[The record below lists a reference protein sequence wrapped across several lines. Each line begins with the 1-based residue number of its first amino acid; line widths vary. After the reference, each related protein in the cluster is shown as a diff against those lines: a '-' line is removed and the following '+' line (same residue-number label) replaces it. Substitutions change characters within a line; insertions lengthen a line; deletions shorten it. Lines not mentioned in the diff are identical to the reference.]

1 MPNDDPAERPLE
13 LDDDRASMLATA
25 LGTLRE
31 DLPAVPTGLVDDI
44 LSYVFD
50 GGMDLP
56 VDRRV
61 RVWWFLTAG
70 VVAAVT
76 GGFAAAVLVRWRQG
90 KLGSDLA
97 RVKVLARW

>member
-1 MPNDDPAERPLE
+1 MDDPSG
-13 LDDDRASMLATA
+13 LDDDRESILATA

-70 VVAAVT
+70 VVAAIA
-76 GGFAAAVLVRWRQG
+76 GGAVAAVLVRWRQG
-90 KLGSDLA
+90 KLGTDLA
-97 RVKVLARW
+97 RIKVLAR